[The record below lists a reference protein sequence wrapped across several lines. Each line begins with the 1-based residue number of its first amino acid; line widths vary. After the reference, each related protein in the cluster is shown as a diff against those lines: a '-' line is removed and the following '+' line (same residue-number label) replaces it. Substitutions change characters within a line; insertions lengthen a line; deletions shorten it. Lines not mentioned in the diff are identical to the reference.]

1 MKKAGI
7 LLLLCIFLN
16 QFKSNAQDHM
26 YSQFFNSPLYLNPA
40 LNGQFQG
47 DFRMNLIYR
56 NQWASLPGTLSYIT
70 ASLDYNVPRFGGGL
84 GLMFT
89 RSAEGSAYLT
99 KNNVSGLYSYSV
111 GSDEYVLSFG
121 LQGGVTNRTID
132 WSKLIFD
139 DQIDATIGIIPGQVS
154 SAEAP
159 AYNSKYYFDS
169 GAGVSLTLNRL
180 LAGAALQHIN
190 RPNESLTGAKAVL
203 PMRSVFH
210 ISYRMPLDR
219 YGNGDDDDDGS
230 FVIPSVVMY
239 NQAKVSSFNAGIQYK
254 RRSVNAG
261 LWYRSAG
268 STGQEAF
275 VLTLIFD
282 LFINRDGGEKIRL
295 GMSHDANYARTN
307 YTNSAGTTEGSIGY
321 ETTVPSRNDGS
332 KKFQGS
338 RRCYEFY

>member
-16 QFKSNAQDHM
+16 HPKSNAQDHM

-47 DFRMNLIYR
+47 DLRMNLIYR
-56 NQWASLPGTLSYIT
+56 NQWASLPGTLSYLT
-70 ASLDYNVPRFGGGL
+70 ASLDYNVPKFGGGL
-84 GLMFT
+84 GLMVT

-99 KNNVSGLYSYSV
+99 KNNISGLYSYSV
-111 GSDEYVLSFG
+111 GSDDFVLSFG
-121 LQGGVTNRTID
+121 LQGGVTNRVID

-139 DQIDATIGIIPGQVS
+139 DQLDQNIGIIPGQNT

-159 AYNSKYYFDS
+159 AFNNKYYFDS

-180 LAGAALQHIN
+180 LLGGALQHIN

-203 PMRSVFH
+203 PMRSVLH
-210 ISYRMPLDR
+210 VSYRLPLDS
-219 YGNGDDDDDGS
+219 YGNEDDEDGS
-230 FVIPSVVMY
+230 YVIPSVVMY

-254 RRSVNAG
+254 NRSVNAG
-261 LWYRSAG
+261 LWYRSSG
-268 STGQEAF
+268 NTGQEAF

-282 LFINRDGGEKIRL
+282 LFINREGGEKFRF
-295 GMSHDANYARTN
+295 GMSHDANYSKVN
-307 YTNSAGTTEGSIGY
+307 YTNSTGTTEGSLGY
-321 ETTVPSRNDGS
+321 ETTLPKRDQDS
-332 KKFQGS
+332 KKFPGA
-338 RRCYEFY
+338 RRCFDFY